1 MTSTR
6 LFTDPG
12 RRFALMVLVI
22 CSALIIAPACAV
34 TMMSPI
40 PGSPTTT
47 SKYLGGSPSFSA
59 SIVGTNE
66 FSPGDDVSITIL
78 VKNAGVSTMK
88 QLNQSTMV
96 PDDLPT
102 TAKFAKI
109 GLTSTS
115 DSIIIKTDPQR
126 VNTILSGD
134 TGTSLTYKASIST
147 NATDGVYTLPVII
160 NYQYP
165 NIVKQ
170 EKDTQFVYTYNEAN
184 VTVPVT
190 IRIKPL
196 VKIDVVAATPDPL
209 AAGTEGYLTVKIKN
223 DGPETG
229 RMASAKLIR
238 AGSSGIIPTSSTVFI
253 GTFPSG
259 NVTECIF
266 RIAASTDATEQVYPV
281 DVAVSYTDSEGATVT
296 SQSETIGIPVS
307 GKITF
312 TITSPVQTLN
322 AGSDGSIEVT
332 YRNNGNLTIYDVQS
346 QILPHTPV
354 TSADGTAYLGT
365 LLPGESATAR
375 YDLNVDGS
383 AEPGTYSFDS
393 KLRFRDAL
401 QNSQESDTIQVPVEI
416 VSGKSGATI
425 LGLPI
430 TTVASIVLL
439 VAIIAGIGY
448 YLYRQKKSL
457 Q

>member
-6 LFTDPG
+6 IFAGPG
-12 RRFALMVLVI
+12 RRFALIILVI
-22 CSALIIAPACAV
+22 CCALLIAPVCAA
-34 TMMSPI
+34 TMSPI

-47 SKYLGGSPSFSA
+47 SKYLGGSPSLSA

-66 FSPGDDVSITIL
+66 FSPGDDASITIL

-88 QLNQSTMV
+88 QLNRSTMV

-115 DSIIIKTDPQR
+115 DFIIIKTDPQR

-147 NATDGVYTLPVII
+147 NATDGFYTLPVII

-196 VKIDVVAATPDPL
+196 VKIDVVEATPDPL

-238 AGSSGIIPTSSTVFI
+238 AGSSAIIPTSSTVFI

-259 NVTECIF
+259 NVTKCLF

-281 DVAVSYTDSEGATVT
+281 DVAVSYTDSEGSTVT
-296 SQSETIGIPVS
+296 SRAETIGIPVS

-322 AGSDGSIEVT
+322 TGSGSSIEVT

-354 TSADGTAYLGT
+354 SSADGTAYLGN

-401 QNSQESDTIQVPVEI
+401 QNSQESDTIEVPVEI
-416 VSGKSGATI
+416 LPAKSGATI
-425 LGLPI
+425 MGLPF
-430 TTVASIVLL
+430 TTVASVVLL

>member
-6 LFTDPG
+6 LVASSG
-12 RRFALMVLVI
+12 RRYALLILVI
-22 CSALIIAPACAV
+22 CSALFIAPACAA
-34 TMMSPI
+34 TMSPI

-47 SKYLGGSPSFSA
+47 SKYLGGSPSLSA

-66 FSPGDDVSITIL
+66 FSSGSDASITIM

-88 QLNQSTMV
+88 QLNRSTMV

-102 TAKFAKI
+102 TAKFSKI
-109 GLTSTS
+109 ALTSTS
-115 DSIIIKTDPQR
+115 DAIVIKSDPQR

-134 TGTSLTYKASIST
+134 AGTSLTYKASIST
-147 NATDGVYTLPVII
+147 SATDGVYTLPVII
-160 NYQYP
+160 TYQYP
-165 NIVKQ
+165 KIVQQ
-170 EKDTQFVYTYNEAN
+170 EKDTQFVYTYNEAT

-196 VKIDVVAATPDPL
+196 VKIDVVEAIPDPL

-223 DGPETG
+223 DGPENG

-238 AGSSGIIPTSSTVFI
+238 AGSSAIIPTSSTVFI

-259 NVTECIF
+259 NVTSCLF
-266 RIAASTDATEQVYPV
+266 RIAASTDATDQVYPV

-296 SQSETIGIPVS
+296 SRAETIGIPVS

-312 TITSPVQTLN
+312 SVTSPARTLN
-322 AGSDGSIEVT
+322 AGSKGSIEVT

-365 LLPGESATAR
+365 ILPGESATAR
-375 YDLNVDGS
+375 YDLTVDGS

-401 QNSQESDTIQVPVEI
+401 QNSQESDTIVVPVEI
-416 VSGKSGATI
+416 LSGTGGI
-425 LGLPI
+425 PI
-430 TTVASIVLL
+430 TTIVLAVLL
-439 VAIIAGIGY
+439 VALIAGIGY
-448 YLYRQKKSL
+448 YLYRQKKS
-457 Q
+457 QQ